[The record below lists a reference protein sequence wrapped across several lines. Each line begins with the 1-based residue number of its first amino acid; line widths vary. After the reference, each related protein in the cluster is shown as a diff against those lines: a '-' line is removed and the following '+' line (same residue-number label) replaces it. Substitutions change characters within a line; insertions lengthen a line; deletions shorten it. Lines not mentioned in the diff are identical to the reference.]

1 MNRFASAAGLAV
13 AAAFLAPAAASAQMR
28 VEALGL
34 TLTALP
40 AVSSDYL
47 FRGISQTR
55 NRPAIQGTF
64 EALHDSGLYVG
75 AFASNVAFAG
85 TDARQEL
92 DLLAGYRFEA
102 LGIAWDIGAIYYSYP
117 GYSRPSGG
125 YNIDYIE
132 GVLKASKAIEKATIV
147 GGAYVSPNFFGQS
160 GRGLYLEGGADVALP
175 LGFMASG
182 RFGYQWIEHE
192 PRFGTPDY
200 ASWSASI
207 ARELA
212 AGVTLTVG
220 YYGTDISKG
229 HCSGGQKVCDDRFM
243 ATLSRKF

>member
-1 MNRFASAAGLAV
+1 MNRIASAAGFAV
-13 AAAFLAPAAASAQMR
+13 AAALLAPAAASAQMR
-28 VEALGL
+28 VEALDL
-34 TLTALP
+34 TLTAMP

-55 NRPAIQGTF
+55 NRPAVQATV

-117 GYSRPSGG
+117 GYSRPDSG

-132 GVLKASKAIEKATIV
+132 AALKASKAIDRVTIV
-147 GGAYVSPNFFGQS
+147 GGAYMSPNFFGQS
-160 GRGLYLEGGADVALP
+160 GTGVYLEGGADVALP
-175 LGFMASG
+175 LGLTASG

-200 ASWSASI
+200 ATWSASLS
-207 ARELA
+207 RELV
-212 AGVTLTVG
+212 AGVTLAVG
-220 YYGTDISKG
+220 YYGTNISQNQ
-229 HCSGGQKVCDDRFM
+229 CSGGQKVCDDRVMF
-243 ATLSRKF
+243 TLSRKF

>member
-1 MNRFASAAGLAV
+1 
-13 AAAFLAPAAASAQMR
+13 MR
-28 VEALGL
+28 VEALDL
-34 TLTALP
+34 TLTAMP

-64 EALHDSGLYVG
+64 EALHDSGFYAG
-75 AFASNVAFAG
+75 AFISNVAFAG
-85 TDARQEL
+85 TNARQEL

-117 GYSRPSGG
+117 GYSRPSSG

-132 GVLKASKAIEKATIV
+132 GALKASKAIGTVTLV
-147 GGAYVSPNFFGQS
+147 GGAYASPNFFGQS
-160 GRGLYLEGGADVALP
+160 GTSLYLEGGADVTLP
-175 LGFMASG
+175 LGFTASG

-200 ASWSASI
+200 ATWSASI
-207 ARELA
+207 SREVGAGSRWASATTAPTSLKIA
-212 AGVTLTVG
+212 APAGRN
-220 YYGTDISKG
+220 S
-229 HCSGGQKVCDDRFM
+229 
-243 ATLSRKF
+243 ATTG

>member
-1 MNRFASAAGLAV
+1 MNRIASAAGLA
-13 AAAFLAPAAASAQMR
+13 AAAFLIAPAASAQMR
-28 VEALGL
+28 VEALDL
-34 TLTALP
+34 TLTAMP

-64 EALHDSGLYVG
+64 EALHDSGFYAG
-75 AFASNVAFAG
+75 AFISNVAFAG

-102 LGIAWDIGAIYYSYP
+102 IGIAWDIGAIYYSYP
-117 GYSRPSGG
+117 GYSRPSSG

-132 GVLKASKAIEKATIV
+132 GALKASKAIGTVTLV
-147 GGAYVSPNFFGQS
+147 GGAYASPNFFGQS
-160 GRGLYLEGGADVALP
+160 GTSLYLEGGADVTLP
-175 LGFMASG
+175 LGFTASG

-200 ASWSASI
+200 ATWSASI
-207 ARELA
+207 SREVV
-212 AGVTLTVG
+212 AGVTLGVG
-220 YYGTDISKG
+220 YYGTDISQDR
-229 HCSGGQKVCDDRFM
+229 CSGRQKVCDDRVM
-243 ATLSRKF
+243 VTLSRKF

>member
-1 MNRFASAAGLAV
+1 MNRIASASGLAV
-13 AAAFLAPAAASAQMR
+13 AACLIAPAAAIAQIR

-34 TLTALP
+34 TLTAMP

-55 NRPAIQGTF
+55 NRLAIQGTF
-64 EALHDSGLYVG
+64 EAVHDSGLYAG
-75 AFASNVAFAG
+75 AFISNVAFAG

-102 LGIAWDIGAIYYSYP
+102 LGSGWDIGAIYYSYP

-132 GVLKASKAIEKATIV
+132 GALKASKAAGAVTLV
-147 GGAYVSPNFFGQS
+147 GGAYASPNFFGQS
-160 GRGLYLEGGADVALP
+160 GTSLYLEGGSDVTLP
-175 LGFMASG
+175 LGFTASG

-200 ASWSASI
+200 ATWSASI
-207 ARELA
+207 SREVVAGATLA
-212 AGVTLTVG
+212 VG
-220 YYGTDISKG
+220 YYGTDISQG
-229 HCSGGQKVCDDRFM
+229 RCAGRQKICDDRVM
-243 ATLSRKF
+243 VTLSRKF